1 MQAMPTQGINA
12 KRFDPKKVP
21 YHIAIIPDGNGRWA
35 QRHHLSRIEGHKKGL
50 EAAKTVMDACEELQ
64 IKIITLYAFSKENW
78 RRPRREVSALMGL
91 LQEYLRK
98 RQQELLER
106 NIRINIIGDVEDLPT
121 PIRKS
126 LTETVQKTRHK
137 DGLIVNL
144 ALSYGGR
151 SEIVAGV
158 KKVIEEIEVGQII
171 KDEVT
176 PETFSRYLFTG
187 NLPDPDLL
195 IRTSGELRI
204 SNFLLWQIAYTELYF
219 TTTLWP
225 DFGKEELIN
234 ACIEYQNRERRFG
247 LTASQIRKGELSQ

>member
-1 MQAMPTQGINA
+1 MKGQREDMARLDPTKMPH
-12 KRFDPKKVP
+12 
-21 YHIAIIPDGNGRWA
+21 HIAIIMDGNGRWA

-50 EAAKTVMDACEELQ
+50 EATKAVVDACEEFK

-78 RRPRREVSALMGL
+78 HRPQREVSALMGL

-98 RQQELLER
+98 RQKELER
-106 NIRINIIGDVEDLPT
+106 NIRINIIGDLEDLPA

-126 LTETVQKTRHK
+126 LEETMKKTRHK
-137 DGLIVNL
+137 DGLIINL

-151 SEIVAGV
+151 SEIVAGIR
-158 KKVIEEIEVGQII
+158 KVIKEIEAGRIT
-171 KDEVT
+171 KDDIT

-187 NLPDPDLL
+187 DMPDPDLL

-219 TTTLWP
+219 TPTLWP
-225 DFGKEELIN
+225 DFGKEELIQ
-234 ACIEYQNRERRFG
+234 ACIAYQNRERRFG
-247 LTASQIRKGELSQ
+247 LTASQIRKGTAQ

>member
-1 MQAMPTQGINA
+1 MSIQEINE
-12 KRFDPKKVP
+12 KRLDLKKVP
-21 YHIAIIPDGNGRWA
+21 YHIAIVMDGNGRWA
-35 QRHHLSRIEGHKKGL
+35 QRRGLSRIEGHQRGL
-50 EAAKTVMDACEELQ
+50 EAAQTVVEACEALGV
-64 IKIITLYAFSKENW
+64 KILTLYAFSKENW
-78 RRPRREVSALMGL
+78 RRPKREVNALIGL
-91 LQEYLRK
+91 LQEYLK
-98 RQQELLER
+98 ERQKELLER
-106 NIRINIIGDVEDLPT
+106 DICINIIGDLDDLPT
-121 PIRKS
+121 SVRDT
-126 LTETVQKTRHK
+126 LVETVEKTGRK
-137 DGLIVNL
+137 KGLIVNL

-151 SEIVAGV
+151 SEIVAAV
-158 KKVIEEIEVGQII
+158 KKLIDEVEARRIT
-171 KDEVT
+171 KDEIT
-176 PETFSRYLFTG
+176 PESFSRYLFTG

>member
-1 MQAMPTQGINA
+1 ME
-12 KRFDPKKVP
+12 RLDPKKMP
-21 YHIAIIPDGNGRWA
+21 HHIAIIPDGNGRWA
-35 QRHHLSRIEGHKKGL
+35 QRHHLSRIEGHRKGL
-50 EAAKTVMDACEELQ
+50 EAANTVVDACEEFQ
-64 IKIITLYAFSKENW
+64 IKIVTLYAFSKENW

-91 LQEYLRK
+91 LYEYLRK

-106 NIRINIIGDVEDLPT
+106 NIRINILGDVEDLPS
-121 PIRKS
+121 PIRKY
-126 LTETVQKTRHK
+126 LTETVRKTRHK
-137 DGLIVNL
+137 DGLIINL

-158 KKVIEEIEVGQII
+158 RKVIDEIEKGRIT
-171 KDEVT
+171 KDDIT

-187 NLPDPDLL
+187 DLPDPDLL

-225 DFGKEELIN
+225 DFSKEELMK
-234 ACIEYQNRERRFG
+234 ACIAYQNRERRFG
-247 LTASQIRKGELSQ
+247 LTASQIQKGTAS

>member
-1 MQAMPTQGINA
+1 MKGQREDMARLDPTKMPH
-12 KRFDPKKVP
+12 
-21 YHIAIIPDGNGRWA
+21 HIAIIMDGNGRWA

-50 EAAKTVMDACEELQ
+50 EATKAVVDACEEFK

-78 RRPRREVSALMGL
+78 HRPQREVSALMGL

-98 RQQELLER
+98 RQKELER
-106 NIRINIIGDVEDLPT
+106 NIRINIIGDLEDLPA

-126 LTETVQKTRHK
+126 LEETMKKTRHK
-137 DGLIVNL
+137 DGLIINL

-151 SEIVAGV
+151 SEIVAGIR
-158 KKVIEEIEVGQII
+158 KVIKEIEAGRIT
-171 KDEVT
+171 KDDIT

-187 NLPDPDLL
+187 DMPDPDLL

-219 TTTLWP
+219 TPTLWP
-225 DFGKEELIN
+225 DFGKEELIQ
-234 ACIEYQNRERRFG
+234 ACIAYQNRERRFG
-247 LTASQIRKGELSQ
+247 LTASPIRKGTAQ

>member
-1 MQAMPTQGINA
+1 MTALREDMERLNPEKMPH
-12 KRFDPKKVP
+12 
-21 YHIAIIPDGNGRWA
+21 HIAIIMDGNGRWA
-35 QRHHLSRIEGHKKGL
+35 QKHHLSRIEGHKKGL
-50 EAAKTVMDACEELQ
+50 EATKAVVDACEEFK
-64 IKIITLYAFSKENW
+64 IKIISLYAFSKENW

-98 RQQELLER
+98 RQKELLEK
-106 NIRINIIGDVEDLPT
+106 NIRINIIGDFEDLPA

-126 LTETVQKTRHK
+126 LEEIVKKTRHK
-137 DGLIVNL
+137 DGLIINL

-151 SEIVAGV
+151 SEIVAGI
-158 KKVIEEIEVGQII
+158 KKVIEEIEAGRITKKEI
-171 KDEVT
+171 T

-187 NLPDPDLL
+187 DLPDPDLL

-225 DFGKEELIN
+225 DFGKEELTQ
-234 ACIEYQNRERRFG
+234 ACIAYQNRERRFG
-247 LTASQIRKGELSQ
+247 LTASQIREGTAP